1 MNMTLV
7 YSTILDMT
15 LLYLFIFSIIIF
27 LINFHYMLS
36 IARLDL
42 YSNIGSYSTRSLNS
56 WVSDKYCVGVVP
68 IPYFPTIAP
77 YIPDHVVVRRSDS
90 PIESYIVHLQ
100 NVDLVEQNYYKERLA
115 MFMVFLHNILV
126 SRYKLVLP

>member
-15 LLYLFIFSIIIF
+15 LLYLFMFSIIIF

-36 IARLDL
+36 IVGLDL
-42 YSNIGSYSTRSLNS
+42 YSNIGSYSARSLNS

-90 PIESYIVHLQ
+90 PIESYIVHLL
-100 NVDLVEQNYYKERLA
+100 NVDLVEHNYYKEGWLCSWS
-115 MFMVFLHNILV
+115 FCIISL
-126 SRYKLVLP
+126 